1 MLPFVATL
9 TLCDSPHSV
18 CGVCFS
24 LNLNKSISYVS
35 LCLSLNSFCNET
47 SKIWALIGPKT
58 RYHGFWQGLSP
69 SHVCLIPRQGF
80 GWVWVPGM
88 WVQVQGRVL
97 NGFKFQHM
105 VSSPNL
111 RQTVSK
117 PVNPKGNQSS
127 IFNRRT
133 DAEAETPM
141 LWPPDA
147 KNWLITKDPD
157 SGKDWRQEEKEM
169 TED

>member
-1 MLPFVATL
+1 MQPHLPSEMAQT
-9 TLCDSPHSV
+9 V

-35 LCLSLNSFCNET
+35 LCLSLNYFCNET

-58 RYHGFWQGLSP
+58 RYHGFWQGLSL
-69 SHVCLIPRQGF
+69 SHVCLIPRWGF

-97 NGFKFQHM
+97 NGFKHM

-117 PVNPKGNQSS
+117 PVDPKGNQSS

-157 SGKDWRQEEKEM
+157 SGKDWRQEEEEM